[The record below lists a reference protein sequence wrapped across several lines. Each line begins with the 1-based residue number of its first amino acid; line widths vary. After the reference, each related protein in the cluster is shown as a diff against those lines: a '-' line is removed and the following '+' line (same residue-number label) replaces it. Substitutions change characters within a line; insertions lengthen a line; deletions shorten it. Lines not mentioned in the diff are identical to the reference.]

1 MKAIEVEGLV
11 KEFPT
16 GFRKPPHRVINNLSF
31 TIEKGENVAIIGP
44 NGCGKT
50 TLLKAIATIYLPD
63 DGTIRLF
70 EQDVF
75 KNRARARKA
84 FAFVSPALNFQAK
97 LTLRQTVEYFAKVL
111 GKHSEVAIPFLK
123 RMGVY
128 HMWDSRLE
136 GFSEGQ
142 KAMVRLAIGLI
153 KEPRV
158 IMLDEVMANLDVS
171 KREQVIQ
178 SIQEL
183 EEFSDLTV
191 VMVDHD
197 PHVVDRLCDRII
209 ILREGGTLHS
219 FSTVEELMAQMR
231 YTYSV
236 EVTLKSDMSDDEL
249 NRMGATFRRY
259 ATKVRY
265 FAQDAAE
272 VEELTH
278 NILANTNKVLEFNT
292 SSVSLKDVY
301 YFMMEGDLSRLA

>member
-1 MKAIEVEGLV
+1 MQAIEVEGLV

-16 GFRKPPHRVINNLSF
+16 GFRKPPLRVINDLNF
-31 TIEKGENVAIIGP
+31 TIQKGENVAIIGP

-50 TLLKAIATIYLPD
+50 TLLKTIATIYLPD
-63 DGTIRLF
+63 DGTVRLF

-97 LTLRQTVEYFAKVL
+97 LTLRQTVEYFASVL
-111 GKHSEVAIPFLK
+111 NKRAEVATPFLK
-123 RMGVY
+123 RMGLY
-128 HMWDSRLE
+128 RMWDTRLE

-178 SIQEL
+178 TIQEL
-183 EEFSDLTV
+183 EEFEDLTV
-191 VMVDHD
+191 LMIDHD

-219 FSTVEELMAQMR
+219 FSTVSELMAQMK

-236 EVTLKSDMSDDEL
+236 EVTLKEDLSDKQLLEI
-249 NRMGATFRRY
+249 GPTYRRY
-259 ATKVRY
+259 NMKVRY
-265 FAQDAAE
+265 FAQDGSE
-272 VEELTH
+272 VEALTR
-278 NILANTNKVLEFNT
+278 NILSKSRKVLEFST

-301 YFMMEGDLSRLA
+301 YFMMEGELGRLS